1 MEMVKAGMDML
12 GDIRRLLS
20 AAVKDMKTRGET
32 QWDEN
37 YPGLDL
43 LLGDIET
50 GSMFLMVDDG
60 NVIGMI
66 VLTAEQEPE
75 YLDVDW
81 SDKDGKAVVIHRVAV
96 HPSLQGTGIGGKLFD
111 FAEVYALDN
120 GFSSIRIDTFSGNP
134 RMKRLIESKDYLRR
148 GEIHFQTHEP
158 PFICYEKMLG

>member
-1 MEMVKAGMDML
+1 MEIVKAGMDRL
-12 GDIRRLLS
+12 EDVRKLLS
-20 AAVKDMKTRGET
+20 DAVRDMNARGVT

-37 YPGLDL
+37 YPSLDM

-50 GSMFLMVDDG
+50 GSMFLMVDYG

-81 SDKDGKAVVIHRVAV
+81 SDKEGRAVVIHRVAV

-111 FAEVYALDN
+111 FAEEHALEC
-120 GFSSIRIDTFSGNP
+120 GFSSIRIDTFSENP
-134 RMKRLIESKDYLRR
+134 NMKRLIESKDYVWK
-148 GEIHFQTHEP
+148 GEIHFPTHKP
-158 PFICYEKMLG
+158 PFICYEKILR